1 MLKKAGALAAITA
14 GMLLMASPAFAGEPG
29 SDDID
34 RIAGQARGIDDIDHT
49 DQVGLV
55 NIDDSDILSQVN
67 VCNIE
72 IVQLVNVE
80 IPIVPIS
87 SYNCTNTEIEVEHDE
102 DHEHHHHHD
111 HGHHGD
117 K

>member
-1 MLKKAGALAAITA
+1 MLKKVGALAAITA

-34 RIAGQARGIDDIDHT
+34 RVVGSARDIDDIDHT

-55 NIDDSDILSQVN
+55 NVDDSEILDQVN

-72 IVQLVNVE
+72 VIQLVNVE

-87 SYNCTNTEIEVEHDE
+87 SYNCENTEAEIEVED
-102 DHEHHHHHD
+102 DHHHHWHHD
-111 HGHHGD
+111 
-117 K
+117 